1 MSENGVK
8 LSNRAQREKEEE
20 SHIADIYMYIDKLC
34 KVARG
39 RR

>member
-20 SHIADIYMYIDKLC
+20 SHIADIYICISINY
-34 KVARG
+34 AR
-39 RR
+39 

>member
-8 LSNRAQREKEEE
+8 LSNRAQREKEED
-20 SHIADIYMYIDKLC
+20 SHIADICIDKLC